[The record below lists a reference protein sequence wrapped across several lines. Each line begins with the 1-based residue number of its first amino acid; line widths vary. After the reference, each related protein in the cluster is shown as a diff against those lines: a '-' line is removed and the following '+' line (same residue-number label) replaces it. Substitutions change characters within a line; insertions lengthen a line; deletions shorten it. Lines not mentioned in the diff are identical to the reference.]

1 MSDKFQYGGQAV
13 IEGVMM
19 RGRHKIAIAVR
30 KPDNEIIIEE
40 HPVSSITQ
48 KFPFLKW
55 PFIRGTVALIESL
68 IIGIQALAFSA
79 NQAAEGEGEELS
91 RWEMAVTIGIA
102 MVLGILLFVVAPTT
116 IARLLYGFSTFLV
129 NIGEGLFRISIFLI
143 YVVAISR
150 MKDIQRVFQY
160 HGAEHKVINNFESGE
175 QLTVENARK
184 YSRLHPRCGTSFL
197 LIVMV
202 IMILVFGFL
211 GKPGLVVRIVSRVVL
226 LPVIA
231 GISYE
236 VLKLSAKYCN
246 TLPMRILIAPG
257 MWLQKLTTREADD
270 SQLEVAIQALR
281 AVFPVENAEN
291 QEGPVEG
298 QGNTDHKVQECERC

>member
-40 HPVSSITQ
+40 RSVSSITQ
-48 KFPFLKW
+48 KLPFLKW
-55 PFIRGTVALIESL
+55 PFVRGTVALIESL

-91 RWEMAVTIGIA
+91 NWEMAVTIGIA
-102 MVLGILLFVVAPTT
+102 LVLGILLFVVAPTT
-116 IARLLYGFSTFLV
+116 IARLLYGFSTVFV
-129 NIGEGLFRISIFLI
+129 NICEGLFRIAIFLI

-175 QLTVENARK
+175 ELTVENARK

-211 GKPGLVVRIVSRVVL
+211 GKPGLIVRIVSRVVL

-246 TLPMRILIAPG
+246 TLPMRIIIAPG

-270 SQLEVAIQALR
+270 SQLEVAIQALC

-291 QEGPVEG
+291 QEKPIEG
-298 QGNTDHKVQECERC
+298 QGNTDHKVQECER